1 MPRTFF
7 HDITLEVLLC
17 GNSFELV
24 ATIEFTATPVV
35 PATWDD
41 PAEGGEVEV
50 IGVEGLAHEWAYEV
64 VDEPGGVPKRVK
76 KKTFMD
82 CPPALAE
89 LILAN
94 VDEDDLYRSADFD
107 DGPDP
112 DSWYDRMKDERY

>member
-1 MPRTFF
+1 MPRTFT
-7 HDITLEVLLC
+7 HDVTLEVLLC

-24 ATIEFTATPVV
+24 ATVEFTATPVV

-50 IGVEGLAHEWAYEV
+50 LGVTSLAHEWTVEV

-76 KKTFMD
+76 KETAIE
-82 CPPALAE
+82 CPKPLAD

-94 VDEDDLYRSADFD
+94 VDEDELFQSADFD
-107 DGPDP
+107 DEPD
-112 DSWYDRMKDERY
+112 DYDPRD